1 MGVFVPSVY
10 PMAEHA
16 TPISAQQLKDFGEL
30 VAARTA
36 WGRGDLDTALSMFA
50 KATALRPTNVKALLE
65 AARAFGG
72 RHEIAAAERYLD
84 QATEIAGSDP
94 RVAPAIAQS
103 YARIFRPERAIE
115 AYEHIADLPPP
126 MQGELATLYEQ
137 VGRLDEA
144 LAAIDA
150 CIALAPNAPEPK
162 LVRGRILRRLRRF
175 DDALEMLQPI
185 AASNGHPVLRAEAS
199 TEICYIHD
207 AAGEYERAIEA
218 IDLAHTL
225 VRALPQAPVL
235 FQKAAAN
242 NTALSSLAASVSQ
255 DRLQAWAQRETRP
268 LPRVGGIAHLIGF
281 PRSGTTLLE
290 QCLDA
295 HPRIVASPE
304 RLVFSRD
311 IFPKL
316 CKAGGGPLT
325 LETLDSSPTHVLD
338 TERER
343 YLDFMEQ
350 TLGAP
355 MGDRIHI
362 DKNPNHTSLLPG
374 LLRLFPESKFIV
386 ALRDPRDVVTSCVL
400 RTFRLTEFSSML
412 TSWSTACELYAVE
425 MGAWLR
431 YRAAL
436 QDGQWVEVRYEDTV
450 ADFERESRRAIDG
463 LELPWDDVVLEYRE
477 RTRHKLVNSPT
488 QTEVRQPIYTSA
500 IGRWQ
505 HYRKHL
511 EPHMHVLQP
520 FIDTFGYE

>member
-1 MGVFVPSVY
+1 
-10 PMAEHA
+10 MAEPA
-16 TPISAQQLKDFGEL
+16 LTISAHQLADFAEL
-30 VAARTA
+30 AAARTA
-36 WGRGDLDTALSMFA
+36 WGSGDLDTALSLFA
-50 KATALRPTNVKALLE
+50 RATLLRPTNVKALLE

-103 YARIFRPERAIE
+103 YARIFRPERAIH
-115 AYEHIADLPPP
+115 AFEHIATLPPP

-150 CIALAPNAPEPK
+150 CIARAPRAPEPK
-162 LVRGRILRRLRRF
+162 LVRGRILRRLRRS

-207 AAGEYERAIEA
+207 AAGEYARASEA

-225 VRALPQAPVL
+225 VRALPQAPAL
-235 FQKAAAN
+235 LKKAAAN
-242 NTALSSLAASVSQ
+242 NRALVALAASISR
-255 DRLQAWAQRETRP
+255 DRIQAWGQNETRP
-268 LPRVGGIAHLIGF
+268 PPRVGGIAHLIGF

-325 LETLDSSPTHVLD
+325 LETLDRIPPKVLD
-338 TERER
+338 LERER
-343 YLDFMEQ
+343 YVDFMEQ
-350 TLGAP
+350 TLGEP
-355 MGDRIHI
+355 LGDRIHI

-374 LLRLFPESKFIV
+374 LLRLFPESKFVV

-431 YRAAL
+431 YRTAL
-436 QDGQWVEVRYEDTV
+436 DADQWVEVRYEDTV
-450 ADFERESRRAIDG
+450 ADVESVSRRA
-463 LELPWDDVVLEYRE
+463 LEVLGVPWDDAVLGYRE

-500 IGRWQ
+500 IGRWR
-505 HYRKHL
+505 HYWKHL

-520 FIDTFGYE
+520 FIDAFGYE